1 MYFPIIEI
9 ITLDITSINKGD
21 KTMSANTGEIKEKK
35 QTLKKKSKNN
45 FTYWAF
51 VGPSL
56 FAFGLVIFVPLI
68 LGIYYSLTDWNGIST
83 EINFVGLENYIN
95 AFSDEGFRNSF
106 LFTTKFTIAAVIV
119 INIIGFSLALLVTRE
134 SRISNLL
141 RTVFFMPNLIGGL
154 ILGFIWQFIFVNVFN
169 GLGQALGQEWMM
181 GWLSNEVTG
190 FWGMVI
196 IVAWQMSGYV
206 MVVYVAGLQNVP
218 PELNEA
224 AKIDGATWLQRLRNI
239 TIPMVKPAFTISLFL
254 TLSNSFK
261 LFDQNLA
268 LTNGGP
274 GNATQ
279 MLALNIYQTAFT
291 FNKIS
296 LAQAKGVIFFVVVAI
311 IGLVQVYI
319 TKKDEVEA

>member
-1 MYFPIIEI
+1 
-9 ITLDITSINKGD
+9 
-21 KTMSANTGEIKEKK
+21 MSAKTEVVNDKNKSTKNSSNKK
-35 QTLKKKSKNN
+35 QTTKKKSKNN
-45 FTYWAF
+45 LTYWAF

-56 FAFGLVIFVPLI
+56 FAFALVIFIPLI
-68 LGIYYSLTDWNGIST
+68 LGIYYSFTDWNGISK
-83 EINFVGLENYIN
+83 EINFVGFENYIKVFADDTFKN
-95 AFSDEGFRNSF
+95 AF
-106 LFTTKFTIAAVIV
+106 LFTTKFTIASVIV
-119 INIIGFSLALLVTRE
+119 INIIGFLLALLVTRE
-134 SRISNLL
+134 SKISNLL

-169 GLGQALGQEWMM
+169 SLGTALGQEWMM

-196 IVAWQMSGYV
+196 IVAWQMAGYV

-224 AKIDGATWLQRLRNI
+224 AKIDGANWIQRLKNI
-239 TIPMVKPAFTISLFL
+239 TIPMVRPAFTISLFL

-279 MLALNIYQTAFT
+279 MLALNIYQTAFSL
-291 FNKIS
+291 NKIN
-296 LAQAKGVIFFVVVAI
+296 LAQAKAVIFFVIVAV
-311 IGLVQVYI
+311 IGLIQVYI
-319 TKKDEVEA
+319 TKKGEVEA

>member
-1 MYFPIIEI
+1 MQEK
-9 ITLDITSINKGD
+9 TEVVKD
-21 KTMSANTGEIKEKK
+21 KKPTIKR
-35 QTLKKKSKNN
+35 KSKNN
-45 FTYWAF
+45 LSYWAF
-51 VGPSL
+51 VGPSV
-56 FAFGLVIFVPLI
+56 FAFTLVIFIPLI
-68 LGIYYSLTDWNGIST
+68 LGIYYSFTDWNGISSQ
-83 EINFVGLENYIN
+83 INFVGFENYIK
-95 AFSDEGFRNSF
+95 AFSDEGFRSSF
-106 LFTTKFTIAAVIV
+106 FFTAKFTIAAVIA
-119 INIIGFSLALLVTRE
+119 INIIGFGLALLVTRE

-196 IVAWQMSGYV
+196 IVSWQMAGYV

-224 AKIDGATWLQRLRNI
+224 AKIDGANWWQRLRNI

-291 FNKIS
+291 LNKIN
-296 LAQAKGVIFFVVVAI
+296 LAQAKAVIFFVIVAV
-311 IGLVQVYI
+311 IGLVQVYL

>member
-1 MYFPIIEI
+1 MQEK
-9 ITLDITSINKGD
+9 TEVVKD
-21 KTMSANTGEIKEKK
+21 KKPTIKRR
-35 QTLKKKSKNN
+35 SKNN
-45 FTYWAF
+45 LSYWAF
-51 VGPSL
+51 VGPSV
-56 FAFGLVIFVPLI
+56 FAFTLVIFIPLI
-68 LGIYYSLTDWNGIST
+68 LGIYYSFTDWNGISSQ
-83 EINFVGLENYIN
+83 INFVGFENYIK
-95 AFSDEGFRNSF
+95 AFSDEGFRSSF
-106 LFTTKFTIAAVIV
+106 FFTTKFTIAAVIA
-119 INIIGFSLALLVTRE
+119 INIIGFGLALLVTRE

-196 IVAWQMSGYV
+196 IVSWQMAGYV

-224 AKIDGATWLQRLRNI
+224 AKIDGANWWQRLRNI

-291 FNKIS
+291 LNKIN
-296 LAQAKGVIFFVVVAI
+296 LAQAKAVIFFVIVAV

>member
-1 MYFPIIEI
+1 MSVNTEVVK
-9 ITLDITSINKGD
+9 DKNKATNKMNNK
-21 KTMSANTGEIKEKK
+21 KT
-35 QTLKKKSKNN
+35 KSKRSKKNN
-45 FTYWAF
+45 LAYWAF

-56 FAFGLVIFVPLI
+56 FAFTLVIFIPLV
-68 LGIYYSLTDWNGIST
+68 LGIYYSFTDWNGISSQ
-83 EINFVGLENYIN
+83 INFVGFENYIK
-95 AFSDEGFRNSF
+95 AFSDESFRNSF
-106 LFTTKFTIAAVIV
+106 IFTTKFTLASVIV
-119 INIIGFSLALLVTRE
+119 INVIGFLLALLVTRE
-134 SRISNLL
+134 SKISNLL
-141 RTVFFMPNLIGGL
+141 RTIFFMPNLIGGL

-169 GLGQALGQEWMM
+169 GIGEALGQQWLM
-181 GWLSNEVTG
+181 GWLSNETTG

-196 IVAWQMSGYV
+196 IVAWQMAGYV

-224 AKIDGATWLQRLRNI
+224 AKIDGANWWQRLRNI
-239 TIPMVKPAFTISLFL
+239 TIPMVRPAFTISLFL

-279 MLALNIYQTAFT
+279 MIALNIYQTAFSL
-291 FNKIS
+291 NKIN
-296 LAQAKGVIFFVVVAI
+296 LAQAKAVIFFVLVAV

-319 TKKDEVEA
+319 TKKGEVEA

>member
-1 MYFPIIEI
+1 MQE
-9 ITLDITSINKGD
+9 
-21 KTMSANTGEIKEKK
+21 KTEVVKHKKPTIKRR
-35 QTLKKKSKNN
+35 SKNN
-45 FTYWAF
+45 LSYWAF
-51 VGPSL
+51 VGPSV
-56 FAFGLVIFVPLI
+56 FAFTLVIFIPLI
-68 LGIYYSLTDWNGIST
+68 LGIYYSFTDWNGISSQ
-83 EINFVGLENYIN
+83 INFVGFENYIK
-95 AFSDEGFRNSF
+95 AFSDEGFRSSF
-106 LFTTKFTIAAVIV
+106 FFTTKFTIAAVIA
-119 INIIGFSLALLVTRE
+119 INIIGFGLALLVTRE

-169 GLGQALGQEWMM
+169 GLGQALGREWMM

-196 IVAWQMSGYV
+196 IVSWQMAGYV

-224 AKIDGATWLQRLRNI
+224 AKIDGANWWQRLRNI

-291 FNKIS
+291 LNKIN
-296 LAQAKGVIFFVVVAI
+296 LAQAKAVIFFVIVAV
-311 IGLVQVYI
+311 IGLVQVYL

>member
-1 MYFPIIEI
+1 MQEK
-9 ITLDITSINKGD
+9 TEVVKD
-21 KTMSANTGEIKEKK
+21 KKPTIKR
-35 QTLKKKSKNN
+35 KSKNN
-45 FTYWAF
+45 LSYWAF
-51 VGPSL
+51 VGPSV
-56 FAFGLVIFVPLI
+56 FAFTLVIFIPLI
-68 LGIYYSLTDWNGIST
+68 LGIYYSFTDWNGISSQ
-83 EINFVGLENYIN
+83 INFVGFENYIK
-95 AFSDEGFRNSF
+95 AFSDEGFRSSF
-106 LFTTKFTIAAVIV
+106 FFTTKFTIAAVIA
-119 INIIGFSLALLVTRE
+119 INIIGFGLALLVTRE

-196 IVAWQMSGYV
+196 IVSWQMAGYV

-224 AKIDGATWLQRLRNI
+224 AKIDGANWWQRLRNI

-291 FNKIS
+291 LNKIN
-296 LAQAKGVIFFVVVAI
+296 LAQAKAVIFFVIVAV
-311 IGLVQVYI
+311 IGLVQVYL

>member
-1 MYFPIIEI
+1 M
-9 ITLDITSINKGD
+9 
-21 KTMSANTGEIKEKK
+21 KEKTEVVK
-35 QTLKKKSKNN
+35 HKKPTIKRRSKNN
-45 FTYWAF
+45 LSYWAF
-51 VGPSL
+51 VGPSV
-56 FAFGLVIFVPLI
+56 FAFTLVIFIPLI
-68 LGIYYSLTDWNGIST
+68 LGIYYSLTDWNGISSQ
-83 EINFVGLENYIN
+83 INFVGFENYIK
-95 AFSDEGFRNSF
+95 AFSDEGFRSSF
-106 LFTTKFTIAAVIV
+106 FFTTKFTIAAVIA
-119 INIIGFSLALLVTRE
+119 INIIGFGLALLVTRE

-196 IVAWQMSGYV
+196 IVSWQMAGYV

-224 AKIDGATWLQRLRNI
+224 AKIDGANWWQRLRNI

-291 FNKIS
+291 LNKIN
-296 LAQAKGVIFFVVVAI
+296 LAQAKAVIFFVIVAV
-311 IGLVQVYI
+311 IGLVQVYL